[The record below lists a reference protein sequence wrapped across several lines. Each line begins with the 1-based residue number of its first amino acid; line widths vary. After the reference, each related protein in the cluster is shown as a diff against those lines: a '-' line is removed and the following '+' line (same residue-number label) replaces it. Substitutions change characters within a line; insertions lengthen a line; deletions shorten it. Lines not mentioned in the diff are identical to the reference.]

1 MTAETNKIRP
11 AFMDAVEAAANLKT
25 DRVTVLKYI
34 EDGVLKAYGGKAG
47 NPFVRTADVDKL
59 AIELGVMVKPEE
71 PAPDPKVVQRND
83 PSRKIKLR
91 IQQDAKW
98 GEVDEKAMRLW
109 ANEIDPI
116 TYVGMRKVANEAIVK
131 LQQLLQ
137 VMDEVET
144 ENKAKQA

>member
-1 MTAETNKIRP
+1 MTGEINKIRP
-11 AFMDAVEAAANLKT
+11 SFMDAVEAAANLKT

-34 EDGVLKAYGGKAG
+34 EDGILKAYGGKTG

-59 AIELGVMVKPEE
+59 ASELGVLVKPEE
-71 PAPDPKVVQRND
+71 SAPDPKVVQRND

-109 ANEIDPI
+109 ANEIDLI
-116 TYVGMRKVANEAIVK
+116 TYVGMRKVANETIAK
-131 LQQLLQ
+131 LEQLLR
-137 VMDEVET
+137 VMDEVEA
-144 ENKAKQA
+144 ERRVS